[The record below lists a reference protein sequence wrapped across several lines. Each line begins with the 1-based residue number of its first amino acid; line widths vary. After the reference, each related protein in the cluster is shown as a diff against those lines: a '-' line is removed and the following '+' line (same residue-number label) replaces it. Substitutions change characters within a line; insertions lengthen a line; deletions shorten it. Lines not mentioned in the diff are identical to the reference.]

1 MKKLLPLLI
10 LIASVSVAKAQYYGG
25 YGYGGY
31 GGGNGSYA
39 RTVNYGG
46 YSSSTAASYSAPY
59 GNAVYTGAALNGTAN
74 IIGAAAPILCQL
86 IGAMT
91 QPRVIVQQVSSRPCD
106 QGYAPYPYPIRYY
119 DP

>member
-1 MKKLLPLLI
+1 MKKLLLL
-10 LIASVSVAKAQYYGG
+10 LVLFVSVPALKAQYYGGGYGG

-31 GGGNGSYA
+31 GGNGSYA
-39 RTVNYGG
+39 RTVNYRG

-59 GNAVYTGAALNGTAN
+59 GNAVYAGAALNGTAN

-91 QPRVIVQQVSSRPCD
+91 PPRPVVQQV
-106 QGYAPYPYPIRYY
+106 YTPYTIRYY
-119 DP
+119 NP